1 MARWPCRGPSEANA
15 SRASARR
22 WSADHDGRGLRRRPP
37 RGGPSPLVVPGAPA
51 SAAGRAPRGAPAPSA
66 AAARARLWKRQRHAR
81 ARRVRRRGGHGA
93 RRALDRGRPRG
104 WARRPARNDPGR
116 SRRCRGLGRRR
127 APPRRARAPRR
138 RGRRAGAGAAG
149 AHRRRDAHHHRSGL
163 RLALERSRSRARP
176 SAALQRQA
184 APPSRRARGVC
195 RDTRDV
201 LQYAA
206 VSRLCAGPVAQAR
219 PWRAGA
225 RSSAAAARAQCDA
238 RMVLCSRA
246 LPRSTSPASG
256 RILAALDRASM
267 TPARTRGWEW
277 AVVGAVWLVVVAVV
291 GAWLAI
297 DRHPPEW
304 DYANHLERA
313 VLCWRGVASGDV
325 RAVLG
330 RSSFYP
336 PLVPCL
342 AGLGFRV
349 MPSDAAFGQ
358 IVILA
363 FLGIGMAATYLLARR
378 WASGMGAVV
387 AAILVGTAPFIMQ
400 LTLRFQLDVPLM
412 AMVAVALETLLRT
425 EGFRRLGW
433 SLIVGLVLGLGL
445 LTKPPFAAYVAPV
458 LVLTLITVRHVDAGR
473 NALAAMVVT
482 LILAVPWY
490 GPRIL
495 GIPMQVQSR
504 S

>member
-1 MARWPCRGPSEANA
+1 
-15 SRASARR
+15 
-22 WSADHDGRGLRRRPP
+22 
-37 RGGPSPLVVPGAPA
+37 
-51 SAAGRAPRGAPAPSA
+51 
-66 AAARARLWKRQRHAR
+66 
-81 ARRVRRRGGHGA
+81 
-93 RRALDRGRPRG
+93 
-104 WARRPARNDPGR
+104 
-116 SRRCRGLGRRR
+116 
-127 APPRRARAPRR
+127 
-138 RGRRAGAGAAG
+138 
-149 AHRRRDAHHHRSGL
+149 
-163 RLALERSRSRARP
+163 
-176 SAALQRQA
+176 
-184 APPSRRARGVC
+184 
-195 RDTRDV
+195 
-201 LQYAA
+201 
-206 VSRLCAGPVAQAR
+206 
-219 PWRAGA
+219 
-225 RSSAAAARAQCDA
+225 
-238 RMVLCSRA
+238 
-246 LPRSTSPASG
+246 
-256 RILAALDRASM
+256 M

-378 WASGMGAVV
+378 ERVRLARGFTSVV

-504 S
+504 SFKQAAESGFPDALSATSLAYYPLNFPAQFGVVAAALFLVGLVVAVRQRHWDVLAGLAPLVAFFLIQNKQLRYTLPLLPIAAVAAGIGFSALPRTARALTGVAIAVAAVIQISSTVFAVPPALRVPVMGIQLTEPSPPSRAEWQQRPILSTRSG